1 MPFLTGCTTI
11 KVPAEFVYKEVETRN
26 FTLASWQKVT
36 NPAAP
41 YKIYIE
47 GDGYAFN
54 ARGKATQ
61 DQTPRGTLVRELAFG
76 DDSPNVI
83 YFARPYQ
90 YIKSPICS
98 KRHWTTAR
106 FALEVINAEYEAIKN
121 IADNNPVKTPDYAN
135 MSLRDE
141 LQTRFNLDE
150 LNNLQ
155 QKYGVQQ
162 TSALKSQI
170 TASSPQSSY
179 VQPISSQQPN
189 SQPSTWDNTLRKAEQ
204 LTTAAL
210 DGLSLGWTDELEGA
224 ASAVGYGLASLNPQW
239 DKTNESFWDAMK
251 RGYVK
256 GRDNRRQVLAQG
268 LQENPTTTTITQMA
282 GAYASPIKFFGYSK
296 TTPLGI
302 QNKLNNY
309 DAVANGI
316 IYGIGSG
323 QDNWQNYAQQIGIGL
338 VGNFAGNRFAA
349 QAFGRAV
356 NPLIR
361 NAFSTASG
369 EATGYVIDGIKNQY
383 HNYNK

>member
-76 DDSPNVI
+76 DDSQNVI
-83 YFARPYQ
+83 YFARPCQ

-282 GAYASPIKFFGYSK
+282 GAYASPINLFKYSK
-296 TTPLGI
+296 TAPLGI

>member
-1 MPFLTGCTTI
+1 M
-11 KVPAEFVYKEVETRN
+11 YKEVETRN

-76 DDSPNVI
+76 DDSQNVI

-155 QKYGVQQ
+155 QKYIATVTMAKDSRVTNGKINVQRLQ
-162 TSALKSQI
+162 PEMVVSVMCIRFIREDIILKHK
-170 TASSPQSSY
+170 
-179 VQPISSQQPN
+179 
-189 SQPSTWDNTLRKAEQ
+189 NTQ
-204 LTTAAL
+204 TAA
-210 DGLSLGWTDELEGA
+210 
-224 ASAVGYGLASLNPQW
+224 
-239 DKTNESFWDAMK
+239 
-251 RGYVK
+251 
-256 GRDNRRQVLAQG
+256 
-268 LQENPTTTTITQMA
+268 
-282 GAYASPIKFFGYSK
+282 FF
-296 TTPLGI
+296 
-302 QNKLNNY
+302 
-309 DAVANGI
+309 
-316 IYGIGSG
+316 
-323 QDNWQNYAQQIGIGL
+323 
-338 VGNFAGNRFAA
+338 
-349 QAFGRAV
+349 
-356 NPLIR
+356 
-361 NAFSTASG
+361 
-369 EATGYVIDGIKNQY
+369 
-383 HNYNK
+383 H

>member
-61 DQTPRGTLVRELAFG
+61 DPTPRGTLVRELAFG
-76 DDSPNVI
+76 DDSQNVI

-210 DGLSLGWTDELEGA
+210 DGLSLGWADELEGA

-239 DKTNESFWDAMK
+239 NKTNESFWDAMK

-268 LQENPTTTTITQMA
+268 LQENPTTTTVTQMA
-282 GAYASPIKFFGYSK
+282 GAYASPINLFKYSK
-296 TTPLGI
+296 TAPLGI

-309 DAVANGI
+309 NAAANGI

>member
-1 MPFLTGCTTI
+1 M
-11 KVPAEFVYKEVETRN
+11 PAEFVYKEVETRN

-83 YFARPYQ
+83 YFARPCQ

-121 IADNNPVKTPDYAN
+121 IADNNPVKTPDYVN

-141 LQTRFNLDE
+141 LQTRFDLDE

-204 LTTAAL
+204 LSTAAL
-210 DGLSLGWTDELEGA
+210 DGLSLGWADELEGA

-239 DKTNESFWDAMK
+239 NKTNESFWDAMK

-268 LQENPTTTTITQMA
+268 LQENPTTTTVTQMA

>member
-1 MPFLTGCTTI
+1 M
-11 KVPAEFVYKEVETRN
+11 PAEFVYKEVETRN

-36 NPAAP
+36 KPAAP

-83 YFARPYQ
+83 YFARPCQ

-121 IADNNPVKTPDYAN
+121 IADNNPVKTPDYVN

-141 LQTRFNLDE
+141 LQTRFDLDE

-210 DGLSLGWTDELEGA
+210 DGLSLGWADELEGA

-239 DKTNESFWDAMK
+239 NKTNESFWDAMK

-268 LQENPTTTTITQMA
+268 LQENPTTTTVTQMA

>member
-1 MPFLTGCTTI
+1 MPFLTWCTTI

-83 YFARPYQ
+83 YFARPCQ

-141 LQTRFNLDE
+141 LQTRFDLDE

>member
-1 MPFLTGCTTI
+1 MTGCTTI

-76 DDSPNVI
+76 DDSQNVI
-83 YFARPYQ
+83 YFARPCQ

>member
-1 MPFLTGCTTI
+1 MTWCTTI

-83 YFARPYQ
+83 YFARPCQ

-141 LQTRFNLDE
+141 LQTRFDLDE

>member
-1 MPFLTGCTTI
+1 
-11 KVPAEFVYKEVETRN
+11 
-26 FTLASWQKVT
+26 
-36 NPAAP
+36 
-41 YKIYIE
+41 
-47 GDGYAFN
+47 
-54 ARGKATQ
+54 
-61 DQTPRGTLVRELAFG
+61 
-76 DDSPNVI
+76 
-83 YFARPYQ
+83 
-90 YIKSPICS
+90 
-98 KRHWTTAR
+98 
-106 FALEVINAEYEAIKN
+106 
-121 IADNNPVKTPDYAN
+121 

-141 LQTRFNLDE
+141 LQTRFDLDE

-210 DGLSLGWTDELEGA
+210 DGLSLGWADELEGA

-239 DKTNESFWDAMK
+239 NKTNESFWDAMK

-268 LQENPTTTTITQMA
+268 LQENPTTTTVTQMA

-309 DAVANGI
+309 DAVADGI
-316 IYGIGSG
+316 AYGIGSG
-323 QDNWQNYAQQIGIGL
+323 QDNWQNYAKQTVIGL
-338 VGNFAGNRFAA
+338 VGNLAGNWIAN

-356 NPLIR
+356 NPLMR
-361 NAFSTASG
+361 NAISTASG

>member
-83 YFARPYQ
+83 YFARPCQ

-121 IADNNPVKTPDYAN
+121 IADNNPVKTPDYVN

-141 LQTRFNLDE
+141 LQTRFDLDE

-210 DGLSLGWTDELEGA
+210 DGLSLGWADELEGA

-239 DKTNESFWDAMK
+239 NKTNESFWDAMK

-268 LQENPTTTTITQMA
+268 LQENPTTTTVTQMA

>member
-1 MPFLTGCTTI
+1 MDFEI
-11 KVPAEFVYKEVETRN
+11 YKRKLLEEDERN
-26 FTLASWQKVT
+26 RLS
-36 NPAAP
+36 
-41 YKIYIE
+41 E
-47 GDGYAFN
+47 L
-54 ARGKATQ
+54 
-61 DQTPRGTLVRELAFG
+61 QTKYNG
-76 DDSPNVI
+76 I
-83 YFARPYQ
+83 
-90 YIKSPICS
+90 
-98 KRHWTTAR
+98 
-106 FALEVINAEYEAIKN
+106 
-121 IADNNPVKTPDYAN
+121 KTPDYAN

-141 LQTRFNLDE
+141 LQTRFDLDE

-210 DGLSLGWTDELEGA
+210 DGLSLGWADELEGA

-239 DKTNESFWDAMK
+239 NKTNESFWDAMK

-268 LQENPTTTTITQMA
+268 LQENPTTTTVTQMA
-282 GAYASPIKFFGYSK
+282 GAYASPINLFKYSK
-296 TTPLGI
+296 TAPLGI

-309 DAVANGI
+309 NAAANGI

-361 NAFSTASG
+361 NAFSTAMVIIFLTFSPG
-369 EATGYVIDGIKNQY
+369 LAVATKPATCTPPENPIKITGLLSAIFLIASYSALITSSAKRAVVQCLFEQIGLLIY
-383 HNYNK
+383 WYGRAKYMTFWLSSPKASSRTKVPRGVWSCVALPRALKA

>member
-83 YFARPYQ
+83 YFARPCQ

-121 IADNNPVKTPDYAN
+121 IADNNPVKTPDYVN

-141 LQTRFNLDE
+141 LQTRFDLDE

-210 DGLSLGWTDELEGA
+210 DGLSLGWADELEGA

-239 DKTNESFWDAMK
+239 NKTNESFWDAMK

-268 LQENPTTTTITQMA
+268 LQENPTTTTVTQMA

-383 HNYNK
+383 HNQNI

>member
-1 MPFLTGCTTI
+1 M
-11 KVPAEFVYKEVETRN
+11 PAEFVYKEVETRN

-76 DDSPNVI
+76 DDSQNVI

-155 QKYGVQQ
+155 QKYIATVTMAKDSRVTNGKINVQRLQ
-162 TSALKSQI
+162 PEMVVSVMCIRFIREDIILKHK
-170 TASSPQSSY
+170 
-179 VQPISSQQPN
+179 
-189 SQPSTWDNTLRKAEQ
+189 NTQ
-204 LTTAAL
+204 TAA
-210 DGLSLGWTDELEGA
+210 
-224 ASAVGYGLASLNPQW
+224 
-239 DKTNESFWDAMK
+239 
-251 RGYVK
+251 
-256 GRDNRRQVLAQG
+256 
-268 LQENPTTTTITQMA
+268 
-282 GAYASPIKFFGYSK
+282 FF
-296 TTPLGI
+296 
-302 QNKLNNY
+302 
-309 DAVANGI
+309 
-316 IYGIGSG
+316 
-323 QDNWQNYAQQIGIGL
+323 
-338 VGNFAGNRFAA
+338 
-349 QAFGRAV
+349 
-356 NPLIR
+356 
-361 NAFSTASG
+361 
-369 EATGYVIDGIKNQY
+369 
-383 HNYNK
+383 H